1 MAARGGKLLHV
12 AIEDAVHIPDGF
24 LSPPVWAT
32 LDVVSAGGVAIVA
45 RRAQREAANQIPL
58 LGVMG
63 AFVFAAQMINFPVGL
78 GTSGHLVGGALLAIV
93 LGPSAAA
100 VVMTAILCVQAF
112 VFQDGGIVVLGANVF
127 NMALAG
133 VAAGYLPYRMW
144 PAPGRGARWR
154 TASIFAAGALSVLV
168 SATLALSELLISGV
182 MMPQRMLAISMGL
195 FAVSAILEGVI
206 TVAAI
211 GAIERLQPVRAPAG
225 AASRLVGTLGV
236 AAVLIAVFGILLA
249 SAAPDGIEHL
259 AAQLG
264 LSHAAAWAH
273 APLAGYDAGVPGS
286 PWLRRAAAGLTGMLV
301 IYVVSLAAGRLL
313 SRQRA

>member
-1 MAARGGKLLHV
+1 
-12 AIEDAVHIPDGF
+12 VHIPDGF

-32 LDVVSAGGVAIVA
+32 LDVASAGGVAVVA
-45 RRAQREAANQIPL
+45 RRAQRESGHQNQIPL

-144 PAPGRGARWR
+144 SSPGWGGRWR
-154 TASIFAAGALSVLV
+154 TASIFSAGALSVLV
-168 SATLALSELLISGV
+168 SACLALAELLISGV
-182 MMPQRMLAISMGL
+182 KMPPRMLAVSLGL
-195 FAVSAILEGVI
+195 FAVSAVLEGAI

-211 GAIERLQPVRAPAG
+211 HAIERLQPVRASAG
-225 AASRLVGTLGV
+225 APSRLAGAIGIV
-236 AAVLIAVFGILLA
+236 AVLAAAFGILIA

-259 AAQLG
+259 AKQLG
-264 LSHAAAWAH
+264 LTHTASWAH
-273 APLAGYDAGVPGS
+273 APLAGYDAGVPG
-286 PWLRRAAAGLTGMLV
+286 PAWLRKAAAGFTGMLV

-313 SRQRA
+313 SRQRNA

>member
-1 MAARGGKLLHV
+1 
-12 AIEDAVHIPDGF
+12 VHIPDGF

-32 LDVVSAGGVAIVA
+32 LDVASAAGVAVVA
-45 RRAQREAANQIPL
+45 RRAQLDTANHQQIPL

-100 VVMTAILCVQAF
+100 VVMTAILCVQAL

-133 VAAGYLPYRMW
+133 VAAGYLPYRLW
-144 PAPGRGARWR
+144 PRR
-154 TASIFAAGALSVLV
+154 SVSMFSAGALSVLV
-168 SATLALSELLISGV
+168 SACLALSELLISGV
-182 MMPQRMLAISMGL
+182 KMPPAVLGVSLGL
-195 FAVSAILEGVI
+195 FAVSAILEGAI
-206 TVAAI
+206 TVAAVH
-211 GAIERLQPVRAPAG
+211 AIERLQPLRTPADAPWRVTG
-225 AASRLVGTLGV
+225 VVGVL
-236 AAVLIAVFGILLA
+236 AVLMAACGLLIA

-264 LSHAAAWAH
+264 LARGPLWLH
-273 APLAGYDAGVPGS
+273 APLAGYDAGVPG
-286 PWLRRAAAGLTGMLV
+286 PAWIRKAAAGLAGMLV

-313 SRQRA
+313 SRQRSA

>member
-1 MAARGGKLLHV
+1 
-12 AIEDAVHIPDGF
+12 VHIPDGF

-32 LDVVSAGGVAIVA
+32 LDVASAGGVAVVA
-45 RRAQREAANQIPL
+45 RRAHRESGNQNQIPL

-144 PAPGRGARWR
+144 SSPEGGARWR
-154 TASIFAAGALSVLV
+154 TVSIFSAGALSVLV
-168 SATLALSELLISGV
+168 SACLALAELLISGV
-182 MMPQRMLAISMGL
+182 KMPRHMLAVSLGL

-211 GAIERLQPVRAPAG
+211 HAIERLQPVRALPGAPARVAG
-225 AASRLVGTLGV
+225 AIGV
-236 AAVLIAVFGILLA
+236 LAVLAAAFGILLA

-264 LSHAAAWAH
+264 LAHTAAWAH
-273 APLAGYDAGVPGS
+273 APLAGYDAGVPG
-286 PWLRRAAAGLTGMLV
+286 PAWLRKAAAGFTGMLV
-301 IYVVSLAAGRLL
+301 IYVISLAAGRLL
-313 SRQRA
+313 SRQRNA